1 MSNDIAVGVTS
12 TPTIGVITKKPP
24 HLVVVESPEG
34 KSKQVVRLFLSLD
47 KPSPDVGYI
56 TVKGFFVDKDEKE
69 ISDNFIEIITNN
81 SKENIEE
88 IMFPNHRVV
97 RIKNLVF
104 KAK

>member
-1 MSNDIAVGVTS
+1 MSGDIAVGIVPAPS
-12 TPTIGVITKKPP
+12 IGSISKKPP

-34 KSKQVVRLFLSLD
+34 KSKLSIKFFISLD
-47 KPSPDVGYI
+47 KPSVDVGFI
-56 TVKGFFVDKDEKE
+56 NVKGFFIDKEEKD
-69 ISDNFIEIITNN
+69 INDNYIELVTNV

-88 IMFPNHRVV
+88 IMFPHHRVV